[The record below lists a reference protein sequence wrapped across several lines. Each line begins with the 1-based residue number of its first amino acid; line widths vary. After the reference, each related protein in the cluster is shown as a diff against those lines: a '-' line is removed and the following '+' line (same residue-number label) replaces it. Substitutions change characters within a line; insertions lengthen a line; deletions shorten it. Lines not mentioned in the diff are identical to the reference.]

1 MKTVEEHVLYGDLKA
16 AEKSIRLA
24 CDQMIL
30 LYDRLEGLKKRYH
43 GAIKANRRSMRYPL
57 RMRIVT
63 VEGFINLYYE
73 YTRAKQLHINDLR
86 KKLYGGDSD
95 TDSSDAESESDYSD
109 GEE

>member
-1 MKTVEEHVLYGDLKA
+1 MKTIEEQILFDALRT
-16 AEKSIRLA
+16 AEKSVRLA

-30 LYDRLEGLKKRYH
+30 LYDRLEGLKKRYNVS
-43 GAIKANRRSMRYPL
+43 INTNQRSMRYPL

-73 YTRAKQLHINDLR
+73 YTRAKQLEINDLR
-86 KKLYGGDSD
+86 KKLYHED
-95 TDSSDAESESDYSD
+95 TDSSDEFESDYSD